1 LPPLIATDGHLVAA
15 CRYATDGSGPQASAL
30 ARMQVLTTAPSPHRY
45 DTDGSGEIDKSEL
58 FEMCLTVG
66 QVIATDCH

>member
-1 LPPLIATDGHLVAA
+1 MATDDHLVAA
-15 CRYATDGSGPQASAL
+15 C
-30 ARMQVLTTAPSPHRY
+30 RY

-66 QVIATDCH
+66 QVIATDSH

>member
-1 LPPLIATDGHLVAA
+1 MTADDYFVAA
-15 CRYATDGSGPQASAL
+15 C
-30 ARMQVLTTAPSPHRY
+30 RY

>member
-1 LPPLIATDGHLVAA
+1 
-15 CRYATDGSGPQASAL
+15 
-30 ARMQVLTTAPSPHRY
+30 MQVLTTAPSPHRY

-66 QVIATDCH
+66 QVIATDCHRWPLIATDCEGAAVGQVALIARDYD

>member
-1 LPPLIATDGHLVAA
+1 MKPSEGNDVQTLLLMATADGHCWPLMATDVHLVAA
-15 CRYATDGSGPQASAL
+15 C
-30 ARMQVLTTAPSPHRY
+30 RY

-66 QVIATDCH
+66 QVIVTDCH

>member
-1 LPPLIATDGHLVAA
+1 
-15 CRYATDGSGPQASAL
+15 
-30 ARMQVLTTAPSPHRY
+30 MQLLTTAPSPHRY